1 MKKRFCIVL
10 ALVLLL
16 SLLCGCGASAK
27 TASAEMDYATAD
39 SMVYEAKA
47 ESGFGGNWAQSAPAE
62 APAAPA
68 PGVIAS
74 AEEDAPAQ
82 TAGTGLPA
90 NVKLIYSA
98 GIDMESTVFEQAVS
112 TVEDMVESCGG
123 YFENSDMNNYGR
135 YRSVNYTVRV
145 PAARFKWFCDTL
157 SALSAEGEVLQVK
170 NISRSAQDVSEAYYD
185 IESRLATQQTKLER
199 LQALLKKADIMEDI
213 IELET
218 AISDTEL
225 TIEQLTGSLRR
236 YDSLVGYSTI
246 SIYLS
251 EVYKLTEVEEPVIG
265 FWPRLGA
272 AFQSGCY
279 RFVDNLQDFA
289 LGFARAWVGWVIF
302 LVIVLIVIL
311 IIRRSVRKGRS
322 RRAEKQARKAEKKAA
337 KRGGSSAKAAP
348 APASVIPEQIPE
360 EKTEEE

>member
-1 MKKRFCIVL
+1 MKKRLSIVL
-10 ALVLLL
+10 ALTVLL
-16 SLLCGCGASAK
+16 SLLCGCGANAK
-27 TASAEMDYATAD
+27 SETEAYDMAYSTGSVA
-39 SMVYEAKA
+39 YEAKA

-62 APAAPA
+62 APAEPA
-68 PGVIAS
+68 AEVIVS
-74 AEEDAPAQ
+74 AEESTAQ
-82 TAGTGLPA
+82 TTGSGLPA

-98 GIDMESTVFEQAVS
+98 GIELESTVFEQAVS
-112 TVEDMVESCGG
+112 TVESMVESCGG
-123 YFENSDMNNYGR
+123 YFEHSDMNNYGR

-145 PAARFKWFCDTL
+145 PAAQFKWFCDTI
-157 SALSAEGEVLQVK
+157 SALSAEGEILQVN

-199 LQALLKKADIMEDI
+199 LQALLKKAEIMEDI

-218 AISDTEL
+218 AISETEL
-225 TIEQLTGSLRR
+225 AIEQLTGSLRR

-279 RFVDNLQDFA
+279 RFVDNLQDLA

-302 LVIVLIVIL
+302 LVIVGLAVL
-311 IIRRSVRKGRS
+311 LIRRGVRSGKA
-322 RRAEKQARKAEKKAA
+322 RRAEKQARKAEKKAG
-337 KRGGSSAKAAP
+337 RTGGRAA
-348 APASVIPEQIPE
+348 AAQQTPASAIPEQVP
-360 EKTEEE
+360 TEETEE